1 MVKLRSSPL
10 IFLHVYVQ
18 ILSALQKDEQSRR
31 QRLRGKLEQVIDTM
45 ALASWGRTNPM
56 PRLAESRLTNK
67 PSLTTFVTF
76 RPSTFE
82 VCRYHPHKQQGAAA
96 GKTARTQAPSS
107 SSTLERESSLEWV
120 GFSLSLSLWATNLAP
135 KRPNQMRHQPHTIWT
150 LAQESISIH
159 QSSS

>member
-120 GFSLSLSLWATNLAP
+120 GFSLSLSLS
-135 KRPNQMRHQPHTIWT
+135 HQPCPETAKSNAPSASHNMD
-150 LAQESISIH
+150 L
-159 QSSS
+159 SSGEHFYSSVI